1 MIRRN
6 QLICKYPAAGFRR
19 NHAWRRPAGRRPISI
34 AAVSLQC
41 PIARRPA
48 SRRIMHIYQGTG
60 SIQRLAREREINWF
74 EPRTRPDGVAA
85 EAGAPRRRPH
95 RAPAGR
101 QAAGGARCP
110 GRYVVVRPACVE
122 GGCPGA
128 ARPHPHFPR
137 APSMREGPPAAPRWR
152 APAPPLPP
160 RRRSRHRPAR
170 RPPSLASACP
180 SQSLARWL
188 LRAPWR
194 PWRTVY
200 SSPARVKATV
210 V

>member
-1 MIRRN
+1 M
-6 QLICKYPAAGFRR
+6 A
-19 NHAWRRPAGRRPISI
+19 PAGRPAADLHRCCLASMSDSQAASQPENHAYISRDRI
-34 AAVSLQC
+34 DPKALH
-41 PIARRPA
+41 A
-48 SRRIMHIYQGTG
+48 SDGG
-60 SIQRLAREREINWF
+60 EINWF
-74 EPRTRPDGVAA
+74 EARTRPDGVAA

-188 LRAPWR
+188 LRASWR